1 MTRGAQELDEN
12 ETQFTASTTTTQL
25 VIVAQLRRQLA
36 DLMRIDDHTVAK
48 PPDEVITFRGQ
59 VHGDTGAAFERMTER
74 FATRGYTAML
84 QDRPGGGHEVVA
96 IKDAIERKPGRVWV
110 NVVLFLATLFSVLY
124 IGAGNALLDA
134 GLIENPTGRE
144 ALTMPLTHLH
154 LGLPFAG
161 TLLAILLAH
170 ELSHYF
176 VARRYGS
183 PVSLPYFI
191 PMPVSLMGTMG
202 AVIVQ
207 RRPMRN
213 RKALFDIGV
222 AGPLGGLI
230 VAIPLLIL
238 GLTLSSVGPPPPP
251 MDGVRIFQEGNSLLY
266 LAVKYL
272 IFGQI
277 LPSNGEDV
285 WLHPV
290 AFAAWGGLLVTM
302 INLIPVGQLDGGH
315 ISYALLGR
323 RSQILGYAV
332 IAAMVAWGGWMLMSG
347 NEAGSFWLTWGFL
360 NLILNPRHP
369 PPLDDATKL
378 NWRRIALGLFALM
391 IFVLTFMPAPLREIQ
406 LQ

>member
-1 MTRGAQELDEN
+1 MEQEIKK
-12 ETQFTASTTTTQL
+12 TQSTESTTSAQL
-25 VIVAQLRRQLA
+25 VIVAQLRRQLT
-36 DLMRIDDHTVAK
+36 DLMRINEHEVIR
-48 PPDEVITFRGQ
+48 PPDAMIVFRGQ
-59 VHGDTGAAFERMTER
+59 VYGDTETAFERMTQR
-74 FATRGYTAML
+74 FATYGYTASL
-84 QDRPGGGHEVVA
+84 HDQPGGGHEVIA
-96 IKDAIERKPGRVWV
+96 IKGMIERKPGRVWV
-110 NVVLFLATLFSVLY
+110 NVVLFLATLLSVLY
-124 IGAGNALLDA
+124 IGAGQALFEA
-134 GLIENPTGRE
+134 GMLPD
-144 ALTMPLTHLH
+144 LQSPDVLVMLLTHLH
-154 LGLPFAG
+154 WGFPFAG
-161 TLLAILLAH
+161 TLLSILLAH

-191 PMPVSLMGTMG
+191 PMPAGIIGTMG

-207 RRPMRN
+207 RAPMRS

-238 GLTLSSVGPPPPP
+238 GLALSSVGPPPP
-251 MDGVRIFQEGNSLLY
+251 DIDVALQEGNSLLY
-266 LAVKYL
+266 VGIKYL
-272 IFGQI
+272 IFGKI

-290 AFAAWGGLLVTM
+290 AFAAWAGLLVTM

-315 ISYALLGR
+315 ISYALLGHR
-323 RSQILGYAV
+323 ARTLGYV
-332 IAAMVAWGGWMLMSG
+332 LIAAMVGWGWWLLTAG
-347 NEAGSFWLTWGFL
+347 NDAGGFWLTWAFL

-378 NWRRIALGLFALM
+378 DGRRIALGLLVLA
-391 IFVLTFMPAPLREIQ
+391 IFILTFMPTPLREIH